1 MSRPTAALRGRCVR
15 RVRHVQRAGSA
26 PLVALALVALLAGAT
41 GGGTLA
47 GCGDSG
53 GDAPA
58 PAPSP
63 TPAVPEQLA
72 PAQVRAVV
80 ENYVRAFNTSD
91 VDLYVSLFAPGG
103 TVEDPV
109 GSPPVRGAA
118 NLASFFEGVTG
129 STSLNLDLR
138 PENLRISGNHVAFPM
153 YVRAT
158 SGGTRFELSVIDTM
172 DLDAEARILALRA
185 YYSASDVK
193 PLP

>member
-1 MSRPTAALRGRCVR
+1 MSRSTAALRGRCVR
-15 RVRHVQRAGSA
+15 RAQRAGSA
-26 PLVALALVALLAGAT
+26 PLAALSLVALLAGAT

-63 TPAVPEQLA
+63 TPTVPEQLA